1 MHVLQRTI
9 AVEAKIKK
17 IRIENVL
24 TKLKKFW
31 NIWWFSCTHLVCRE
45 RLLLCFVS
53 FVGRAERAWT
63 VDFVKEYYN
72 FLKVRFA
79 ICHVRQWTRVLYTY
93 AQNNRRKIVD
103 PSPKS
108 QVPSPKKLMTHCS
121 AVVNRIWD
129 TAHSTSS
136 IPWSTWDGTQARVPI
151 LLPSV

>member
-63 VDFVKEYYN
+63 VDSVKEYYN

-79 ICHVRQWTRVLYTY
+79 TYDNELTYCTRTHK
-93 AQNNRRKIVD
+93 NNRRKIVD
-103 PSPKS
+103 CG
-108 QVPSPKKLMTHCS
+108 PKKLMTHCS

-136 IPWSTWDGTQARVPI
+136 IPWSTWVGTQARVPI

>member
-63 VDFVKEYYN
+63 VDSVKEYYN

-79 ICHVRQWTRVLYTY
+79 TYDNEHAYCTRTHKIIDERLWT
-93 AQNNRRKIVD
+93 VD
-103 PSPKS
+103 PRSWWLIVLPLLTGYGIQHTAPAVFRDPLEMEHRLEFQFYC
-108 QVPSPKKLMTHCS
+108 QVF
-121 AVVNRIWD
+121 NN
-129 TAHSTSS
+129 
-136 IPWSTWDGTQARVPI
+136 Q
-151 LLPSV
+151 